1 MNDFREL
8 KEPRPLNAAELQAID
23 DLKSSFKQNMK
34 INFQTDNYF
43 LTKYLR
49 YRDWNVQAAY
59 ESIQNYYKIKVKIDK
74 CTIWSNVFIFKTVF
88 LLLCIFSATIL
99 KCTLIEAYPSTLIC

>member
-8 KEPRPLNAAELQAID
+8 EEPRPLTEAEQQAID
-23 DLKSSFKQNMK
+23 DLKLMFEQNVK

-49 YRDWNVQAAY
+49 YRDWNVQDAY
-59 ESIQNYYKIKVKIDK
+59 ESIRNYYKIKVNWKEADWRKINPFAK
-74 CTIWSNVFIFKTVF
+74 EISRTKNRV
-88 LLLCIFSATIL
+88 
-99 KCTLIEAYPSTLIC
+99 Y

>member
-8 KEPRPLNAAELQAID
+8 KEPRTFTGTEQRAID
-23 DLKSSFKQNMK
+23 DLKLLFKQNTK
-34 INFQTDNYF
+34 IHFQTDNYF

-59 ESIQNYYKIKVKIDK
+59 ESIQNFYKIKV
-74 CTIWSNVFIFKTVF
+74 N
-88 LLLCIFSATIL
+88 
-99 KCTLIEAYPSTLIC
+99 